1 VSIQWLASGGVTSP
15 RGFKAGGSYAGIKTY
30 GPEPRLDVG
39 LLLSDVDATVAGVF
53 TTNRIC
59 GAPVVV
65 CRERLKGGVAR
76 ALVANSGCSNVAVQ
90 SGVADAEQMTQI
102 AAAHLGVKPEQTFVA
117 STGVIG
123 RRLPMDKL
131 QRGIEA
137 IEVAVQGSESFSR
150 ALMTTDTVHKMRA
163 LEVQINGVNY
173 RIGAAAKGVGM
184 SHPNMA
190 TVLCFLTTDAPV
202 AAPFLQHALKRV
214 ADRTLNMI
222 DIDMDM
228 STSDTMLIFANG
240 MAGGTAL
247 TEGAAGAAE
256 FEAALLQMC
265 TALARDLARDGEG
278 ARTLIEVVCRNAKTD
293 LDACLVA
300 RTVVSS
306 PLVKTMV
313 TGRDP
318 NPGRVLMATGRSGA
332 DVDVSRIGVWIG
344 KEVAFQNGAATDTP
358 YEALRAAMMHDEV
371 QLVVDLGLG
380 SASATAWGCD
390 LTEEYVR
397 INAHY
402 TT

>member
-1 VSIQWLASGGVTSP
+1 VSNQWLSSGGVTAP
-15 RGFKAGGSYAGIKTY
+15 RGFKAGGTYAGIKTY

-39 LLLSDVDATVAGVF
+39 LLVSDVDATVAGVF
-53 TTNRIC
+53 TTNRVC

-65 CRERLKGGVAR
+65 CKERLASGKGR
-76 ALVANSGCSNVAVQ
+76 ALVANSGCSNVAVHT
-90 SGVADAEQMTQI
+90 GVEDAKQVTRW
-102 AAAHLGVKPEQTFVA
+102 AAAQLGVNEADTFVA

-123 RRLPMDKL
+123 RRLPLDKL
-131 QRGIEA
+131 QRGISAISVSEQGAEA
-137 IEVAVQGSESFSR
+137 FSR
-150 ALMTTDTVHKMRA
+150 AIMTTDTVHKMRA
-163 LEVQINGVNY
+163 LEFQAGGVTY
-173 RIGAAAKGVGM
+173 RLGAAAKGVGM

-222 DIDMDM
+222 DIDSDM

-240 MAGGTAL
+240 IAGGAPL
-247 TEGAAGAAE
+247 TEGAAGAAD

-278 ARTLIEVVCRNAKTD
+278 ARTLIEVVCRNAKTEN
-293 LDACLVA
+293 DARLVA

-318 NPGRVLMATGRSGA
+318 NPGRILMATGRAGA
-332 DVDVSRIGVWIG
+332 EIELPRISVWIG
-344 KEVAFQNGAATDTP
+344 KELAFDQGTASDTP
-358 YEALRAAMMHDEV
+358 YDALRAAMMHDEV

-390 LTEEYVR
+390 LTEDYVK
-397 INAHY
+397 INASY

>member
-1 VSIQWLASGGVTSP
+1 
-15 RGFKAGGSYAGIKTY
+15 
-30 GPEPRLDVG
+30 
-39 LLLSDVDATVAGVF
+39 
-53 TTNRIC
+53 
-59 GAPVVV
+59 
-65 CRERLKGGVAR
+65 
-76 ALVANSGCSNVAVQ
+76 
-90 SGVADAEQMTQI
+90 
-102 AAAHLGVKPEQTFVA
+102 VA

>member
-1 VSIQWLASGGVTSP
+1 MPIQWLPSGGVTTP
-15 RGFKAGGSYAGIKTY
+15 RGFRAGGSYAGIKTY
-30 GPEPRLDVG
+30 GPEPRLDVA
-39 LLLSDVDATVAGVF
+39 LLVSEVDASVAGVF

-59 GAPVVV
+59 GAPVTV

-90 SGVADAEQMTQI
+90 SGVADSEQMTRI
-102 AAAHLGVKPEQTFVA
+102 AAAHLGVKAEHTFVA

-137 IEVAVQGSESFSR
+137 IAVDTQGSDAFSR
-150 ALMTTDTVHKMRA
+150 AIMTTDTVAKSRA
-163 LEVQINGVNY
+163 AELSINGVSY

-190 TVLCFLTTDAPV
+190 TVLCFVTTDAPV

-228 STSDTMLIFANG
+228 STSDTMLVFANG
-240 MAGGTAL
+240 LAGGTQL
-247 TEGAAGAAE
+247 VEGGPGAAE
-256 FEAALLQMC
+256 FEAALLEVS

-293 LDACLVA
+293 HDARLVA
-300 RTVVSS
+300 RTIVSS

-318 NPGRVLMATGRSGA
+318 NPGRILMATGRSGA

-344 KEVAFQNGAATDTP
+344 AEIAFANGAATDTP

-380 SASATAWGCD
+380 SANATAWGCD
-390 LTEEYVR
+390 LTEEYVK